1 MLAYFHIAAVNDWER
16 IVSECLGAMRDSGLY
31 DELDEVRVGIVGH
44 PLERAYVRSYL
55 RAWKKAEVVAE
66 DDTGWEQTTLV
77 PLWAAS
83 QCGDDGP
90 VLYLH
95 TKGVWNQS
103 TNNEAWRTAM
113 IRHLVTEW
121 RRATALLEIAEVVG
135 SHRLDDIWP
144 YETPEEFGGAGGVR
158 RMHYKMHVDSDGTF
172 PFDPD
177 DPQWAAGATA
187 RPTSVVYAGNWWW
200 TTMAFLRTLPPPAL
214 RSRYDA
220 ELWFGNTPGHA
231 PTVVVTQPG
240 WPTGPVGKSLWKDSG
255 SDPLQE
261 TS

>member
-1 MLAYFHIAAVNDWER
+1 MIHYYHIAAVNDWPR
-16 IVSECLGAMRDSGLY
+16 IVDEHFGALVDSGLY
-31 DELDEVRVGIVGH
+31 DELDVIGVGVIGTQRQRDKV
-44 PLERAYVRSYL
+44 A
-55 RAWKKAEVVAE
+55 AWLIPFDKATIVAE
-66 DDTGWEQTTLV
+66 ADEGWEQTTLTE
-77 PLWAAS
+77 LWRTAS
-83 QCGDDGP
+83 IGAVGP
-90 VLYLH
+90 VLYAH

-103 TNNEAWRTAM
+103 RDNEKWRAAM
-113 IRHLVTEW
+113 LRHLVTEW

-220 ELWFGNTPGHA
+220 EQWIGNTPGHA